1 MNTNE
6 FDYYLIYREN
16 NQNYPLLGYKDIDEG
31 DVFYERG
38 SISAIKKI
46 EMCLRGSKPKKP
58 ELVDFHSVASV
69 LAFGSRIYDILEPL
83 KLHNVQFVP
92 ASVEV
97 KKGKEEVEGYWLMH
111 NYNRLECMD
120 LEKSDCDIDED
131 DGDVTWIR
139 KIVLSEEKL
148 SQVPLE
154 QRLFFRMKE
163 DYPTHLIHK
172 SLVDKIM
179 EIEPKGLVF
188 VPVSTWKQGMQF
200 ND

>member
-6 FDYYLIYREN
+6 FEYYLIYREN
-16 NQNYPLLGYKDIDEG
+16 NPNYPALDYKDIDEK
-31 DVFYERG
+31 DVFFER
-38 SISAIKKI
+38 SPISEIKKI
-46 EMCLRGSKPKKP
+46 EMCLWKPKPKKP
-58 ELVDFHSVASV
+58 ELVDFHEVGSV

-83 KLHNVQFVP
+83 KLNNVQFVP
-92 ASVEV
+92 ASIEV
-97 KKGKEEVEGYWLMH
+97 KKGKDIEGYWLMH
-111 NYNRLECMD
+111 NYNHLECMD
-120 LEKSDCDIDED
+120 LEKSDCKISSKSGDI
-131 DGDVTWIR
+131 ISIQ
-139 KIVLSEEKL
+139 KIVLSQEKL
-148 SQVPLE
+148 SQIPLE

-188 VPVSTWKQGMQF
+188 VPVNTWKQGMQF

>member
-6 FDYYLIYREN
+6 FEYYLIYREN
-16 NQNYPLLGYKDIDEG
+16 NENYPTLDYKDISKKRL
-31 DVFYERG
+31 FFERKAL
-38 SISAIKKI
+38 SVIEKI
-46 EMCLRGSKPKKP
+46 EMCLGKPKPKKT

-83 KLHNVQFVP
+83 KLHNVQFIP

-97 KKGKEEVEGYWLMH
+97 KKGKDIEGFWLIH

-120 LEKSDCDIDED
+120 LEKSDIDISPSS
-131 DGDVTWIR
+131 GKVRWIR
-139 KIVLSEEKL
+139 KIVLSQEKL
-148 SQVPLE
+148 SQIPLE

>member
-6 FDYYLIYREN
+6 FESYLIYREN
-16 NQNYPLLGYKDIDEG
+16 NENYPALDYKNIDEKDIFFEDYPASE
-31 DVFYERG
+31 V
-38 SISAIKKI
+38 KKI
-46 EMCLRGSKPKKP
+46 EMCLRKPKPKKT
-58 ELVDFHSVASV
+58 ELVDFHEVGSV

-83 KLHNVQFVP
+83 KLNNVQFVP
-92 ASVEV
+92 ASIEV
-97 KKGKEEVEGYWLMH
+97 KKGKDIEGYWLMH
-111 NYNRLECMD
+111 NYNHLECMD
-120 LEKSDCDIDED
+120 LEKSDCDISKV
-131 DGDVTWIR
+131 DGSVCWIR
-139 KIVLSEEKL
+139 KIVLSQEKL